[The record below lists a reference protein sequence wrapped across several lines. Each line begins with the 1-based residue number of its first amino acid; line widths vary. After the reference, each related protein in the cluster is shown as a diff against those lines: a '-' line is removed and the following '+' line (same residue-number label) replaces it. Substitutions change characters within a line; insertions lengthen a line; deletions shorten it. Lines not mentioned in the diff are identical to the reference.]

1 MISCSRRLDS
11 RLAERGVVG
20 GGSGNGGVLRY
31 IPRRGWGRGMRG
43 VWLVV
48 WVVGSGRG
56 LGAGWICDGFLRSG
70 GWILGRGC
78 LGKLLKGSGGIF

>member
-1 MISCSRRLDS
+1 MVSCSRRLDS

-20 GGSGNGGVLRY
+20 RGSGNGG
-31 IPRRGWGRGMRG
+31 ISRRRLGRGMRW

-48 WVVGSGRG
+48 WVVGGGRG
-56 LGAGWICDGFLRSG
+56 LGAGWICEGFLRSG

-78 LGKLLKGSGGIF
+78 LGKFSKGSGGTF